1 MQSGVK
7 YLITQ
12 WEGKRDDILV
22 EFKRMCRNEDSKY
35 DERTIGTQLVDDQL
49 IDNICS
55 QESWSTHIHQ
65 TKRNFS

>member
-12 WEGKRDDILV
+12 WKGQGDVILV
-22 EFKRMCRNEDSKY
+22 EFKRMCRNEHSEY
-35 DERTIGTQLVDDQL
+35 DERTIGTQLVNDQL

-55 QESWSTHIHQ
+55 QESCSTHIHQ
-65 TKRNFS
+65 IKRHFS